1 MTLNGKIIIEGEIEL
16 LTGLHIGGSSTTS
29 NIGGIDNAVIKLAP
43 KNSEVEGI
51 PFIPG
56 SSLKGKLR
64 SLLAKVYDSDGL
76 KNDSQT
82 IIEIFGSKTNT
93 ARLIISDAML
103 DVERFIKT
111 FNQEE
116 MELKWTESKWE
127 NKIDKIKGTAM
138 DPRQTERV
146 PAGAVFCFQMIYD
159 VYDDNSYESHL
170 KEITRSLRLL
180 EDDYLGGSG
189 TRGYGRVALKN
200 IVIKLRTIAD
210 YYSKNEDKIEKDITK
225 DHWKN

>member
-1 MTLNGKIIIEGEIEL
+1 MGQK
-16 LTGLHIGGSSTTS
+16 
-29 NIGGIDNAVIKLAP
+29 A
-43 KNSEVEGI
+43 
-51 PFIPG
+51 
-56 SSLKGKLR
+56 
-64 SLLAKVYDSDGL
+64 
-76 KNDSQT
+76 
-82 IIEIFGSKTNT
+82 
-93 ARLIISDAML
+93 
-103 DVERFIKT
+103 
-111 FNQEE
+111 
-116 MELKWTESKWE
+116 ESKWE
-127 NKIDKIKGTAM
+127 NKIDRIKEQQWTLE
-138 DPRQTERV
+138 QTERV

>member
-1 MTLNGKIIIEGEIEL
+1 
-16 LTGLHIGGSSTTS
+16 
-29 NIGGIDNAVIKLAP
+29 IDNAVIKLAP

-93 ARLIISDAML
+93 ARLIISDEML

-111 FNQEE
+111 FNQEK
-116 MELKWTESKWE
+116 MEHKKTESKWK
-127 NKIDKIKGTAM
+127 NKIVMIKGIAM
-138 DPRQTERV
+138 YPSQTERV
-146 PAGAVFCFQMIYD
+146 PAGAVFCFQMIYYE
-159 VYDDNSYESHL
+159 YDDISYKTHL
-170 KEITRSLRLL
+170 KEITRSIRLL

-189 TRGYGRVALKN
+189 TK
-200 IVIKLRTIAD
+200 
-210 YYSKNEDKIEKDITK
+210 
-225 DHWKN
+225 